1 MKHNVFRILYNG
13 SDKEA
18 FSHLSD
24 GLPDTMELIF
34 TPRDNNFDDLL
45 RTYSPQVIVL
55 PFENSYPEPDDL
67 MYLRMMINKSNT
79 YSVIVIARQL
89 TVSQAVCLMKVGAY
103 DCLLGDVSGTVLEM
117 IISRLMH
124 ETCPAN
130 FSEDLILGD
139 SQEMRNLRKK
149 ICQYARFNYPCL
161 IKGETGSGKEL
172 VAKTLHS
179 HSNHKDGPFVPV
191 DCSTYPDDLLGAEL
205 FGSRKGA
212 FTGSIDRKG
221 LFESAEGGT
230 IFLDEIGELSLQ
242 GQVKLLR
249 VLEEKTIRRIGS
261 SVLRSIN
268 VRIIAATNQDL
279 KQLITEGRFRS
290 DLLFRLNILNLTVP
304 PLRQHREDIP
314 LLTRHFLSKIPS
326 ATRRID
332 CSAIQNL
339 VNYDWPG
346 NVRELQ
352 AVIIRSFVGTNSM
365 TIGAAN
371 IVFD

>member
-1 MKHNVFRILYNG
+1 MKYDVFRILYNG
-13 SDKEA
+13 CDEEA

-34 TPRDNNFDDLL
+34 TPRDNNFDELL
-45 RTYSPQVIVL
+45 KRYSPQAIVL
-55 PFENSYPEPDDL
+55 PFEKSYPEPDDL
-67 MYLRMMINKSNT
+67 IYLRMMINKSNA

-89 TVSQAVCLMKVGAY
+89 TVSQAVCLMRVGAY
-103 DCLLGDVSGTVLEM
+103 DCLLGEVSGTVLEM

-124 ETCPAN
+124 ETH
-130 FSEDLILGD
+130 SEDYSDGQILGD
-139 SQEMRNLRKK
+139 SQVMRNLRKK

-161 IKGETGSGKEL
+161 ITGETGSGKEL

-179 HSNHKDGPFVPV
+179 HSDHKDGPFISVN
-191 DCSTYPDDLLGAEL
+191 CSAYPDGLLGTEL
-205 FGSRKGA
+205 FGSCKGA
-212 FTGSIDRKG
+212 FTDSIDRKG

-242 GQVKLLR
+242 GQVKFLR

-261 SVLRSIN
+261 SLLRPIN
-268 VRIIAATNQDL
+268 ARIISATNQDL
-279 KQLITEGRFRS
+279 KKLITAGRFRS
-290 DLLFRLNILNLTVP
+290 DLLFRLNTLHLTVP
-304 PLRQHREDIP
+304 PLREHREDIP
-314 LLTRHFLSKIPS
+314 LLARHFLGRISS

-332 CSAIQNL
+332 YSAIMNL

-352 AVIIRSFVGTNSM
+352 AVVIRSFVGTDST
-365 TIGAAN
+365 TIRAAN